1 MSKEFNFKDRLKSFD
16 YAFQGIKIF
25 FSTQHNSW
33 IHLLATI
40 LVLTAG
46 YFLNLSS
53 IEWLFLII
61 VIALVFITEMVNT
74 AIEFLCDKISPEL
87 DLTIKKVK
95 DISAGAVLIAAI
107 MAILVGLIIFIP
119 KMVNLYHQ

>member
-1 MSKEFNFKDRLKSFD
+1 MSKQFNLKDRLKSFE

-25 FSTQHNSW
+25 FSTQNNSW

-40 LVLTAG
+40 FVLTAG

-61 VIALVFITEMVNT
+61 VIALVFIAEMINT

-87 DLTIKKVK
+87 DPTIKKVK

-107 MAILVGLIIFIP
+107 MAILVGLTIFIP
-119 KMVNLYHQ
+119 KMINLYHQ

>member
-1 MSKEFNFKDRLKSFD
+1 MSKRFSIKDRFKSFN
-16 YAFQGIKIF
+16 YAFQGTKIF

-46 YFLNLSS
+46 YFLKLSS

-61 VIALVFITEMVNT
+61 TIALVFITEMINT

-87 DLTIKKVK
+87 DPTIKKVK
-95 DISAGAVLIAAI
+95 DISAAAVLIAAI
-107 MAILVGLIIFIP
+107 MAILVWLIIFIP

>member
-1 MSKEFNFKDRLKSFD
+1 MNKRFSIKDRIKSFD

-40 LVLTAG
+40 FVLTAG

-61 VIALVFITEMVNT
+61 VIALVFIAEMINT

-87 DLTIKKVK
+87 DPTIKKVK

-107 MAILVGLIIFIP
+107 MAILVGLTIFIP
-119 KMVNLYHQ
+119 KMINLYHQ